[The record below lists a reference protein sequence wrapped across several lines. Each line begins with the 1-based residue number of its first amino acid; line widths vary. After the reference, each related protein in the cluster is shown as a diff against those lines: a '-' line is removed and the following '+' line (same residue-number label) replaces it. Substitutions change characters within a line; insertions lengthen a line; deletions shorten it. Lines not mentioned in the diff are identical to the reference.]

1 LPNSSNQIQH
11 ALPNSD
17 EIEVSLFGP
26 GIGECCV
33 IHLGDN
39 EWLIIDSCLDPSTK
53 NPTPLLYLKNLGVDP
68 THAVKLFILSHWH
81 SDHIK
86 GASEVAGTCE
96 SSYICFS
103 EALLRDE
110 FLTLVDI
117 YSGLDK
123 AVLTD
128 RETCGT
134 KEIASIIKIIKE
146 RCGQKSADLIY
157 NLLSADKRI
166 YKKQYSNHSVE
177 VWALSPSPESVLNC
191 LSEIGNCIRI
201 AAESPV
207 RRVIPAPTQN
217 RNATVLLIK
226 VNGKSKILLGSD
238 LEETDNPRTGWSA
251 IVQSQNRPQDKSQI
265 FKIPHHGSADA
276 HSHEV
281 WKKMLDSNP
290 IGILTSKVGGKAIPR
305 NSDIKRLKKYTS
317 NLFCTAP
324 PLTKKHKYDSAV
336 EKTIKGVM
344 KNRKPLY
351 GEMGHIQI
359 RYTGNSDAAVG
370 LIAPAKAL

>member
-1 LPNSSNQIQH
+1 LLNSSNQIQH
-11 ALPNSD
+11 VPPNSD

-53 NPTPLLYLKNLGVDP
+53 NPTPLLYLQNLDVDP
-68 THAVKLFILSHWH
+68 MYAVKLFVVSHWH

-103 EALLRDE
+103 EALLKYE
-110 FLTLVDI
+110 FLALVDV
-117 YSGLDK
+117 YSGLDQT
-123 AVLTD
+123 VLTD

-134 KEIASIIKIIKE
+134 KEIASIIKTIKE
-146 RCGQKSADLIY
+146 RCEQKNADLIY

-166 YKKQYSNHSVE
+166 FQRQYSNHSVE
-177 VWALSPSPESVLNC
+177 VWALSPSSESVMNC
-191 LSEIGNCIRI
+191 LAEIGDCKRI

-207 RRVIPAPTQN
+207 RRVIPVPTQN
-217 RNATVLLIK
+217 HNAAVLLIK
-226 VNGKSKILLGSD
+226 VNGESKILLGSD
-238 LEETDNPRTGWSA
+238 LEETGNPRTGWSA
-251 IVQSQNRPQDKSQI
+251 IVQSQNRPQGKSQI

-276 HSHEV
+276 HSHDV
-281 WKKMLDSNP
+281 WEKMLDSNP
-290 IGILTSKVGGKAIPR
+290 IGILTSKVGGRAIPR
-305 NSDIKRLKKYTS
+305 NSDIKRLKEYTS
-317 NLFCTAP
+317 NLYCTAP
-324 PLTKKHKYDSAV
+324 PLTKKHKYDPAV

-359 RYTGNSDAAVG
+359 RFNGNSGAAIG